1 MSDTTIVHLLRH
13 GEVDNPSGLI
23 YGRLPGYHLSANG
36 RLMAAAAADY
46 FAERPVV
53 ALFSS
58 PLERAQETA
67 LPVAERLGLPIVTD
81 DRLIESWNHF
91 EGLKFGVG
99 DGSLRHPGH
108 WPHLCNPFRPS
119 WGEPYRDVAA
129 RMGSMMETAREAAAG
144 AEAVCVT
151 HQLPIWIARRAAE
164 SRRLWHNPAL
174 REAALG
180 SVTSFTYSGDRLIGV
195 SYTVPARRPVTQ
207 GDAAQ

>member
-13 GEVDNPSGLI
+13 GEVENPNGII

-36 RLMAAAAADY
+36 RHMAEAAADY

-58 PLERAQETA
+58 PLERALETA
-67 LPVAERLGLPIVTD
+67 RPVAERLVLPVVTD

-108 WPHLCNPFRPS
+108 WPHLANPFRPS
-119 WGEPYRDVAA
+119 WGEPYCDVAA
-129 RMGSMMETAREAAAG
+129 RMRSMMQTAREAAAG
-144 AEAVCVT
+144 REAVCVT

-180 SVTSFTYSGDRLIGV
+180 SVTSFTYSGDRLVGV